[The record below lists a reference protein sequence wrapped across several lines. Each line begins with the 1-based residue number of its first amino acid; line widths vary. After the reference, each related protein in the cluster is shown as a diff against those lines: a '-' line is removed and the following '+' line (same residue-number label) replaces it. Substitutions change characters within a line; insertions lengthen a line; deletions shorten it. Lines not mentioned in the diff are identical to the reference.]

1 MRFNFTYS
9 KHAIMQ
15 SVRKDYL
22 LVLSATALA
31 CILSLIL
38 LNANTIL
45 NNGLIWQASLFAAG
59 TFVLFSIVK
68 LYQLSQKVSDQL
80 KLKKASNN

>member
-1 MRFNFTYS
+1 
-9 KHAIMQ
+9 MQ

-31 CILSLIL
+31 CVIALVL

-45 NNGLIWQASLFAAG
+45 SNGLIWQASLFTTGA
-59 TFVLFSIVK
+59 FVLFSIVK
-68 LYQLSQKVSDQL
+68 MYQLSQKVSEQL
-80 KLKKASNN
+80 KLKRAGNK

>member
-1 MRFNFTYS
+1 
-9 KHAIMQ
+9 MQ

-22 LVLSATALA
+22 LVLSATALG
-31 CILSLIL
+31 CIIALIL
-38 LNANTIL
+38 LNANNIL

-68 LYQLSQKVSDQL
+68 MYQLSQKVSEQL
-80 KLKKASNN
+80 KLKRAGND